1 MRLLVAAVLVVLVA
15 QAGLTTRLEAAHEKF
30 KFVGSIA
37 AITAD
42 EIAIKSIDG
51 ATYEMDFPDSTAIRN
66 KSHNKVDRA
75 TLKVGEKVVVM
86 ALGHDMFDLEAV
98 DVQLTER

>member
-1 MRLLVAAVLVVLVA
+1 MRLLVATALIVFVA
-15 QAGLTTRLEAAHEKF
+15 GAGLKIRLDAAHEKF

-37 AITAD
+37 AIKSD

-51 ATYEMDFPDSTAIRN
+51 ATYEMDFPDTTAIRN
-66 KSHNKVDRA
+66 KSHKKVDRS